1 MRIFTRRLN
10 QSVIIGASITVT
22 VVEIRGSQV
31 RIGVSAPPDV
41 HILRGE
47 LPGDARGVVRRPDAG
62 S

>member
-10 QSVIIGASITVT
+10 ESVSIGAGITLT

-31 RIGVSAPPDV
+31 RIGVTAPPNV

-47 LPGDARGVVRRPDAG
+47 LAGDARGPARRPDAG